1 MPERDVEVLA
11 RLYEAFNRRD
21 MPAILECCDPRIEIF
36 ATDDLEYAALLL
48 RVLGPR
54 FVVLS
59 GGYRGHDEVRQLFET
74 VWAISDWFSVE
85 AEDFVEHAGAVVV
98 PLIMR
103 ARSADSGAEGEART
117 THAFTMANGR
127 ARTMRVYANPG
138 RALAAAE
145 FGFEAP
151 AAEE

>member
-1 MPERDVEVLA
+1 MSERDVEVLE
-11 RLYEAFNRRD
+11 RLYAAFNRRD
-21 MPAILECCDPRIEIF
+21 MPGILECFDPDIEVF
-36 ATDDLEYAALLL
+36 PTEDLEYAARLL

-59 GGYRGHDEVRQLFET
+59 GGYRGHDEVRRLFET

-85 AEDFVEHAGAVVV
+85 PEEYVQHAGAVVV

-117 THAFTMANGR
+117 VHAFTMANGR
-127 ARTMRVYANPG
+127 ALTWRVYADRE

-145 FGFEAP
+145 KGFP
-151 AAEE
+151 GGTAEE

>member
-21 MPAILECCDPRIEIF
+21 MRGILDCLDPRIEIF
-36 ATDDLEYAALLL
+36 PTDDLEYAALLL

-145 FGFEAP
+145 SGFEAP